1 MSEYKK
7 GDLKTADGRHT
18 LFAALVESNDKR
30 TSKETHDHLLQS
42 SFLFLVAGTDSPAY
56 SMSSAT
62 YYILSNPEV
71 MHRLQDELRQVP
83 TDAAG
88 NFQWKDLALLPY
100 LVSFFMTCVGSHTM
114 QTAVIQESLRLSTAI
129 PGNLPRL
136 IPPNGATV
144 NGIFLP
150 GGVSYPPTWFSSLAP
165 HLIAKHRHQ
174 YPSPIA

>member
-100 LVSFFMTCVGSHTM
+100 LVSFPLYWIHL
-114 QTAVIQESLRLSTAI
+114 SL
-129 PGNLPRL
+129 
-136 IPPNGATV
+136 
-144 NGIFLP
+144 
-150 GGVSYPPTWFSSLAP
+150 
-165 HLIAKHRHQ
+165 
-174 YPSPIA
+174 